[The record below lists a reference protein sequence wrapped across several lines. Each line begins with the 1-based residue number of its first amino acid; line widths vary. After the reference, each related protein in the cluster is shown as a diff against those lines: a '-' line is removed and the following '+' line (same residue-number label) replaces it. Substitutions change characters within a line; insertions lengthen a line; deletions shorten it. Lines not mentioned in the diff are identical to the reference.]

1 MTPRATYR
9 LQFHAGFR
17 FTDAIAI
24 IPYLARLGISHVYAS
39 PYLKARAGSTHGYDI
54 VDHTALNP
62 EIGARPDYDAF
73 VAALRAHGMGH
84 ILDFVPNHMGV
95 GGSDNA
101 WWLDLLT
108 WGPYSH
114 YADYFDVDWE
124 PLRPQLRGKV
134 MLPFLGRRY
143 GEVLD
148 AGELRLAYAD
158 GAFALHYYEHTFP
171 LTPPSYALLLER
183 AKPADLRAFARLFA
197 ALDDMANH
205 VERRD
210 AAASLQRLLE
220 ETQGGN
226 ARALA
231 GQLDAERTS
240 EEGKA
245 LLDRVVQ
252 EQHWRPT
259 SWRVAGEEINYR
271 RFFDINGLAA
281 LRMEHAAAFADA
293 HALVFALIERG
304 QLDGLRLD
312 HVDGLFDPLGYC
324 DLLRSRAELLG
335 QPMYLVV
342 EKILAAHEELR
353 ARWHVDGTTGYE
365 FMNAVTGLFVDAR
378 NEAPFT
384 RAYER
389 FTGDR
394 AAFEEVA
401 LAAKRLILVTALAGE
416 RNVLALRLDR
426 IAQQDPRTRDFTLG
440 ALTRALFNTIV
451 AFPVYRTYVRGD
463 EVDDEDR
470 NHVTWA
476 IGRAAGFDISGE
488 RDVYTFLQRVLL
500 LETDDPAMRLRYL
513 DFAMRFQQLTSPVA
527 AKGVEDTAFYRSVR
541 LVALNEVGGDP
552 GRFGTP
558 PAEFHRQN
566 ARRAARRPYAMLA
579 TATHDAK
586 RGEDV
591 RARLA
596 VLSEMPVAWRAAI
609 ARWSRLNRRHRTTTP
624 TGHLPAERAEYLLY
638 QTIVGAWPIEL
649 LDGDLD
655 PDALSAFAERVA
667 AYLVKAAREAKQ
679 ETSWANPNEAYEA
692 ALDRLVRG
700 VLDPVRSRAFL
711 ESVRAFVSDLAP
723 AALSNSLAQ
732 TLLKLASPGMP
743 DTYQGAELWDLSL
756 VDPDNR
762 RPVDFAARER
772 ALQEMDDAL
781 ARGTSR
787 ANLAV
792 ELLRAWPDGRVK
804 LYLMATVLR
813 HVAAS
818 ADWPERGY
826 APLSAVGAAADHV
839 VAFRRG
845 DAVIVT
851 TRLPYTLAGS
861 ALPLAELWSDAAIP
875 LGDDAPAKY
884 RNVLTGEV
892 IATEQEASGRRLSL
906 ATILRSLPTAML
918 VPEKQDSAR
927 EQN

>member
-1 MTPRATYR
+1 VRPRATYR

-17 FTDAIAI
+17 FADATALV
-24 IPYLARLGISHVYAS
+24 PYLARLGISHVYAS

-54 VDHTALNP
+54 VDHAQLNP
-62 EIGARPDYDAF
+62 EIGTPEEFDAF
-73 VAALRAHGMGH
+73 VVALRAHGMGH

-95 GGSDNA
+95 GGCDNG

-108 WGPYSH
+108 WGPDSH

-124 PLRPQLRGKV
+124 PLRRQLRGKV
-134 MLPFLGRRY
+134 MLPFLGSRY
-143 GEVLD
+143 GDVLD
-148 AGELRLAYAD
+148 AGELRWDYAE
-158 GAFALHYYEHTFP
+158 GRFALRYYEHCFP
-171 LTPPSYALLLER
+171 LTPPSYALVLEG
-183 AKPADLRAFARLFA
+183 AQPKDLGAFARLFA
-197 ALDDMANH
+197 ALDDIPDH

-210 AAASLQRLLE
+210 AAASLQHLLDQ
-220 ETQGGN
+220 TQGAAARVLAERLDA
-226 ARALA
+226 ARAS
-231 GQLDAERTS
+231 D
-240 EEGKA
+240 EGKA
-245 LLDRVVQ
+245 LIERVLEV
-252 EQHWRPT
+252 QHWRPT

-281 LRMEHAAAFADA
+281 LRMEHAATFADA

-304 QLDGLRLD
+304 ALDGLRID

-324 DLLRSRAELLG
+324 DLLHSRAELLG

-353 ARWHVDGTTGYE
+353 ARWHVDGTTGYK
-365 FMNAVTGLFVDAR
+365 FMNAVTSLFVDGR
-378 NEAPFT
+378 NEAAFT
-384 RAYER
+384 RVYER

-394 AAFEEVA
+394 ASFDEVA

-426 IAQQDPRTRDFTLG
+426 IAQRDPRTRDFTLG

-463 EVDDEDR
+463 EVTDEDR

-476 IGRAAGFDISGE
+476 IGRAASFDISRE
-488 RDVYTFLQRVLL
+488 RDVYAFLQRVLL
-500 LETDDPAMRLRYL
+500 LETDDPDMRLRYL

-527 AKGVEDTAFYRSVR
+527 AKGVEDTAFYRSLR

-566 ARRAARRPYAMLA
+566 ARRAVHRPHAMLA

-596 VLSEMPVAWRAAI
+596 VLSEMPTAWRASI

-655 PDALSAFAERVA
+655 PAALGTFADRVA
-667 AYLVKAAREAKQ
+667 AYCVKAAREAKQ
-679 ETSWANPNEAYEA
+679 ETSWANPDEAYEA

-700 VLDPVRSRAFL
+700 VLDPARSPAFL
-711 ESVRAFVSDLAP
+711 DAVRTFVGDLAP
-723 AALSNSLAQ
+723 ASLSNSLAQ
-732 TLLKLASPGMP
+732 TLLRLTSPGMP
-743 DTYQGAELWDLSL
+743 DTYQGAESWDLSL

-762 RPVDFAARER
+762 RPVDFATRER
-772 ALQEMDDAL
+772 ALRAMDDAL
-781 ARGTSR
+781 ARGTPR
-787 ANLAV
+787 RDLAV
-792 ELLRAWPDGRVK
+792 DLLRSWPDGRVK
-804 LYLMATVLR
+804 LYLVATVLR
-813 HVAAS
+813 HVAANP
-818 ADWPERGY
+818 DWPERGY
-826 APLSAVGAAADHV
+826 TALNAIGAAADHV

-845 DAVIVT
+845 DAVVVA

-861 ALPLAELWSDAAIP
+861 TIPLAETWSDTTIA
-875 LGDDAPAKY
+875 LGDDAPPRY
-884 RNVLTGEV
+884 RDILTGDAIV
-892 IATEQEASGRRLSL
+892 TEEEASERRVSL
-906 ATILRSLPTAML
+906 AKALRSLPVALL
-918 VPEKQDSAR
+918 VPSPR
-927 EQN
+927 

>member
-1 MTPRATYR
+1 
-9 LQFHAGFR
+9 
-17 FTDAIAI
+17 
-24 IPYLARLGISHVYAS
+24 
-39 PYLKARAGSTHGYDI
+39 
-54 VDHTALNP
+54 
-62 EIGARPDYDAF
+62 
-73 VAALRAHGMGH
+73 
-84 ILDFVPNHMGV
+84 
-95 GGSDNA
+95 
-101 WWLDLLT
+101 
-108 WGPYSH
+108 
-114 YADYFDVDWE
+114 
-124 PLRPQLRGKV
+124 

-148 AGELRLAYAD
+148 AGELRLVYAD
-158 GAFALHYYEHTFP
+158 GAFALHYFEHTFP
-171 LTPPSYALLLER
+171 LTPPSFALLLER
-183 AKPADLRAFARLFA
+183 AEATDLRAFARLFA
-197 ALDDMANH
+197 ALDDMTSH
-205 VERRD
+205 LERRD
-210 AAASLQRLLE
+210 AAASLQKLLAD
-220 ETQGGN
+220 TQD
-226 ARALA
+226 AAAVALA
-231 GQLDAERTS
+231 RQLDQTRTS
-240 EEGKA
+240 EAGMA

-252 EQHWRPT
+252 AQHWRPT

-324 DLLRSRAELLG
+324 DLLHSRAELLG

-365 FMNAVTGLFVDAR
+365 FMNAVTGLFVDGR
-378 NEAPFT
+378 HETPFT
-384 RAYER
+384 RVYER

-394 AAFEEVA
+394 TAFEEVA

-451 AFPVYRTYVRGD
+451 AFPVYRTYVRND

-476 IGRAAGFDISGE
+476 IGRATSFDISGE

-527 AKGVEDTAFYRSVR
+527 AKGVEDTAFYRSLR

-558 PAEFHRQN
+558 PAEFHRLN
-566 ARRAARRPYAMLA
+566 ARRAARRPHAMLA

-596 VLSEMPVAWRAAI
+596 VLSEMPTAWRAAI
-609 ARWSRLNRRHRTTTP
+609 ARWSRLNRRHRTSTRS
-624 TGHLPAERAEYLLY
+624 GHLPAERAEYLLY

-655 PDALSAFAERVA
+655 PSALAVFADRVA

-679 ETSWANPNEAYEA
+679 ETSWANPNETYEA

-700 VLDPVRSRAFL
+700 VLDPARSRAFL
-711 ESVRAFVSDLAP
+711 ESVRTFVRDLAP

-732 TLLKLASPGMP
+732 TLLKLTSPGMP
-743 DTYQGAELWDLSL
+743 DTYQGAELWDFSL

-762 RPVDFAARER
+762 RPVDFAAREH
-772 ALQEMDDAL
+772 ALRELDEAL
-781 ARGTSR
+781 ARGTTR
-787 ANLAV
+787 ADLAV
-792 ELLRAWPDGRVK
+792 DLLRAGPDGRVK
-804 LYLMATVLR
+804 LYVMATVLR
-813 HVAAS
+813 YLAAS

-826 APLSAVGAAADHV
+826 AALSAVGAAADHV

-845 DAVIVT
+845 DIVVVT

-861 ALPLAELWSDAAIP
+861 ALPLADIWGDATIAF
-875 LGDDAPAKY
+875 GDEATVRY
-884 RNVLTGEV
+884 RDILTGAT
-892 IATEQEASGRRLSL
+892 IMTEQEASGRRLSL
-906 ATILRSLPTAML
+906 MQTLQSLPIAML
-918 VPEKQDSAR
+918 VPQKQDSGR
-927 EQN
+927 